1 MTYIRVVSITIIW
14 LLFSSTSLADEQQR
28 RAIIETVNQ
37 FFLAIETKDAE
48 LLESILIP
56 GSLNISSSEQLEG
69 KSELTTMDYERM
81 ISALTRPGRDA
92 KERAWDETILIQGHI
107 AIFWAPYD
115 FHVDGKFSHCG
126 VDSFQL
132 VNSGEKWLISNASW
146 TRETQDCPQSP
157 LGPISQ

>member
-14 LLFSSTSLADEQQR
+14 LLFSSASIADEQQR

-69 KSELTTMDYERM
+69 KSELTKMDYERM
-81 ISALTRPGRDA
+81 ISALTRPGRML
-92 KERAWDETILIQGHI
+92 KNG
-107 AIFWAPYD
+107 
-115 FHVDGKFSHCG
+115 
-126 VDSFQL
+126 
-132 VNSGEKWLISNASW
+132 
-146 TRETQDCPQSP
+146 
-157 LGPISQ
+157 LGMRQY